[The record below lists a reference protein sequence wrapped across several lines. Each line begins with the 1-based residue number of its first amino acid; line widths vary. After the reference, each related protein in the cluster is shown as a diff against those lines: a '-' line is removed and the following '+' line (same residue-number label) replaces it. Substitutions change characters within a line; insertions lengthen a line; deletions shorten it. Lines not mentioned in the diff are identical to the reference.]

1 MSIRTYE
8 SKDCQE
14 IIKLF
19 YETVHSIN
27 SKDYTEKQLDVWAPT
42 DINIDLWDKSFLKN
56 YTIVFTIN
64 DTIVGFGDL
73 SLSGYLDRLFVHKN
87 YQKQG
92 IAKEIVADLENYAKN
107 IGLTTITTEASITAK
122 PFFEKQGY
130 HVIKA
135 QQIERKDQFLINY
148 KMEKYILNQSN

>member
-1 MSIRTYE
+1 MSIRNYE

-14 IIKLF
+14 VIKLF

-27 SKDYTEKQLDVWAPT
+27 SKDYTEKQLNVWAPK
-42 DINIDLWDKSFLKN
+42 DIDLWDKSFLKN
-56 YTIVFTIN
+56 YTIVFAIN

-92 IAKEIVADLENYAKN
+92 IAKEIVEELEMYAKN
-107 IGLTTITTEASITAK
+107 IGLTIITTQASITAK

-130 HVIKA
+130 HVIKE
-135 QQIERKDQFLINY
+135 QQIERKGQFLINY
-148 KMEKYILNQSN
+148 KMEKYIRN

>member
-19 YETVHSIN
+19 YETIHSIN
-27 SKDYTEKQLDVWAPT
+27 SKDYTEKQLNVWAPK
-42 DINIDLWDKSFLKN
+42 DIDSDLWDKSFLKN
-56 YTIVFTIN
+56 YTIIFTIN

-92 IAKEIVADLENYAKN
+92 IAKEIVKELEKYAKN
-107 IGLTTITTEASITAK
+107 IGLTIITTEASITAK
-122 PFFEKQGY
+122 LFFEKQGY
-130 HVIKA
+130 HVIKE
-135 QQIERKDQFLINY
+135 QQIERKGQFLINY
-148 KMEKYILNQSN
+148 KMEKYI